1 MPTLLLVWLLWLLPS
16 APPTETQLRTIL
28 TTQAAAWNR
37 GDVAAYMRGGYW
49 VSDSLVFVGGAAGP
63 TYGYAAT
70 LARYR
75 KRYPNA
81 ARMGRL
87 TFKLHQVRVLPGGRA
102 AFVVGGWA
110 LARTAAAGGP
120 ASGAFTL
127 LFERKAG
134 RWVIVADHS
143 S

>member
-1 MPTLLLVWLLWLLPS
+1 MPTLLLICFLWLRPA
-16 APPTETQLRTIL
+16 APPTETQLRAVL
-28 TTQAAAWNR
+28 AAQAAAWNR
-37 GDVAAYMRGGYW
+37 GDVAAYMRAGYW

-75 KRYPNA
+75 KRYPDA

-87 TFKLHQVRVLPGGRA
+87 TFTLHQVRVLPGGRA

-110 LARTAAAGGP
+110 LARTAKAGGP
-120 ASGAFTL
+120 AGGAFTL

-134 RWVIVADHS
+134 HWVIVADHS